1 MENNMAKRG
10 KRYRGINEHVD
21 RLQLY
26 TVDEAVSLVK
36 KTGSAKFDETVDLAS
51 RLGVDPRQS
60 DQNIRGT
67 VTLPHGTG
75 KSVRVVVFAQG
86 DLARQAEEAGAD
98 FVGTDDLVDKIVD
111 GWLDFDATI
120 ATPDLM
126 RSIMPKLGRI
136 LGPRGL
142 MPNAKAG
149 TVTTD
154 VTETLQNIKAGQI
167 EYRVER
173 SSGVVQVPIGKVSFE
188 EERIKQNLNA
198 VMNALVAAR
207 PSAVKGRYIRSVAIS
222 ATMGAGIRIDPQQFA

>member
-1 MENNMAKRG
+1 MAKRG
-10 KRYRGINEHVD
+10 KRYSAGREQVD

-36 KTGSAKFDETVDLAS
+36 KTSGAKFDETVDLAS
-51 RLGVDPRQS
+51 RLGVDAQHS
-60 DQNIRGT
+60 EQNIRGT

-75 KSVRVVVFAQG
+75 KSVSVVVFAEG

-98 FVGTDDLVDKIVD
+98 FVGTDELVDKIVD

-126 RSIMPKLGRI
+126 RSIMPKLGRV

-154 VTETLQNIKAGQI
+154 VTEAIQSIKAGQI

-173 SSGVVQVPIGKVSFE
+173 ASGIVHVPIGKTSFE
-188 EERIKQNLNA
+188 EESIKGNLNA
-198 VMNALVAAR
+198 VMSALVAAR

-222 ATMGAGIRIDPQQFA
+222 ATMGVGIRIDPQQFA

>member
-1 MENNMAKRG
+1 MAKKG

-21 RLQLY
+21 RLQFY
-26 TVDEAVSLVK
+26 TIDEAVSLVK

-51 RLGVDPRQS
+51 RLGIDARQA

-67 VTLPHGTG
+67 VALPHGTG

-86 DLARQAEEAGAD
+86 DPARQAEEAGAD

-149 TVTTD
+149 TVTMD
-154 VTETLQNIKAGQI
+154 VAETIQDIKAGQI

-173 SSGVVQVPIGKVSFE
+173 SSGIVHVPIGKVSFE
-188 EERIKQNLNA
+188 EESIKQNLNA
-198 VMNALVAAR
+198 VMSALVAAR

-222 ATMGAGIRIDPQQFA
+222 ATMGAAIRIDPQQFA

>member
-1 MENNMAKRG
+1 MAKRG
-10 KRYRGINEHVD
+10 KRYSEIKEQVD
-21 RLQLY
+21 RHHLY

-36 KTGSAKFDETVDLAS
+36 KTSGAKFDETVDLAS
-51 RLGVDPRQS
+51 RLGVNAQHA
-60 DQNIRGT
+60 DQNIRGI

-75 KSVRVVVFAQG
+75 KSARVVVFAEG
-86 DLARQAEEAGAD
+86 DAARQAEEAGAD

-126 RSIMPKLGRI
+126 RTIMPKLGRV

-154 VTETLQNIKAGQI
+154 VTETIQNIKAGQI

-173 SSGVVQVPIGKVSFE
+173 SSGIIHVPIGKTSFE
-188 EERIKQNLNA
+188 EASIKENLNT
-198 VMNALVAAR
+198 VMGALIAAR
-207 PSAVKGRYIRSVAIS
+207 PAAVKGRYIRSVAIS
-222 ATMGAGIRIDPQQFA
+222 ATMGVGIRIDPQQFA